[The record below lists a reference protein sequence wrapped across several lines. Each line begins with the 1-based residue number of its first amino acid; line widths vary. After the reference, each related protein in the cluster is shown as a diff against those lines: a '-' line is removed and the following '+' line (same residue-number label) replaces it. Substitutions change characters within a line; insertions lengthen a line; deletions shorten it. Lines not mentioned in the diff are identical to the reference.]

1 MSLLSMIPAPFFVM
15 PLKLAVTK
23 LRHITSKGEL
33 FRFCLK
39 KRGAPPLTPPRFVMS
54 SMLQFLI
61 TFMVFI
67 NFHHVSSSLIIF
79 VVSFFHKLIISLLFT
94 FYTMSNLCFSVSVFL
109 SPSLSL
115 CGLSFSSAYSIMH
128 HHFYHVSFFFI
139 IFDYL
144 DDFSSFSSFLSV
156 HHLSCF
162 FASVFYRFTLKIM
175 ISHFF
180 MIFHNSSQFLLHNR
194 ALV

>member
-1 MSLLSMIPAPFFVM
+1 MILFAKSRGLRPPNPPSPSLRPSMLAIVIVLNHVIAFHDPNPLFVM

-61 TFMVFI
+61 TCMVFI
-67 NFHHVSSSLIIF
+67 NFNHVSSFLIILI
-79 VVSFFHKLIISLLFT
+79 VSCFFI
-94 FYTMSNLCFSVSVFL
+94 N
-109 SPSLSL
+109 
-115 CGLSFSSAYSIMH
+115 LSFHYFSHFTRFPIFVSHFQYS
-128 HHFYHVSFFFI
+128 YHLHCHYVVSFFFI

-162 FASVFYRFTLKIM
+162 LHQFSIVSRLK
-175 ISHFF
+175 S
-180 MIFHNSSQFLLHNR
+180 
-194 ALV
+194 